1 MAARAAAFAA
11 SRPPSPVPRAPT
23 SAAEWGRLSA
33 FGQTDAVHQLAG
45 RLRAR
50 GPAPGDLDVV
60 PCDTGPRRMA
70 IARWRMERAAASG
83 DLDVV
88 SCDTGP
94 RRMAIARWRM
104 ERAAASGD
112 LDVVSCDTDPRG
124 MAIARWRME
133 RAAAH
138 AHHSVVLNGPALSTV
153 RGVTKCASSST
164 FDAANAST
172 AVSAAQRR
180 ARTRRSTATD
190 TVSHA
195 RGVL

>member
-60 PCDTGPRRMA
+60 P
-70 IARWRMERAAASG
+70 
-83 DLDVV
+83 
-88 SCDTGP
+88 CDTGP